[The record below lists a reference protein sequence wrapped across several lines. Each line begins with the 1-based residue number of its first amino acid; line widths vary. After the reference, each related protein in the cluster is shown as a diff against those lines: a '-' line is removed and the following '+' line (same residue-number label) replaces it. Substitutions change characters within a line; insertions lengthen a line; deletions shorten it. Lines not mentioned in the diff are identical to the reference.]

1 MFEKI
6 IRQVT
11 NRIDELE
18 ENIKR
23 SGISS
28 RGLNGMSG
36 RLNTPSR
43 SSSGPRQPSGG
54 TDGPDGTLAQ
64 QMRS

>member
-28 RGLNGMSG
+28 RGSNGMSG
-36 RLNTPSR
+36 RLTTPSR
-43 SSSGPRQPSGG
+43 SSSGPRQPSDG
-54 TDGPDGTLAQ
+54 TDGSDGTLAQ
-64 QMRS
+64 QIRS

>member
-6 IRQVT
+6 VRQVT

-43 SSSGPRQPSGG
+43 SSSGSRHLSGG
-54 TDGPDGTLAQ
+54 TGDSDGTLAQ